1 MARTVV
7 DVDVH
12 VEEEQVSRDIMQIP
26 SSSSSRQVV
35 QAGDLAV
42 RLGEP
47 AEEEEEEEEEAVR
60 SRRTA
65 VPMRMS
71 LKLETRV

>member
-35 QAGDLAV
+35 RAGDLAV

-47 AEEEEEEEEEAVR
+47 AEEEEEEEAVR

-65 VPMRMS
+65 VPMRMG